1 MIAVST
7 KFLNNPE
14 PRREEDSHQRH
25 DHRPWHRSRRD
36 PAGGGQDYISL
47 TDMLKAKDGDFLIS
61 DWLHNRAFETLDALE
76 DTLVSALRNLELNPE
91 TVQSICQSDWIVNP
105 ISIAN

>member
-1 MIAVST
+1 MKKTATNATITVRGTEVAVIQ
-7 KFLNNPE
+7 
-14 PRREEDSHQRH
+14 RE
-25 DHRPWHRSRRD
+25 
-36 PAGGGQDYISL
+36 GQDYISL

-61 DWLHNRAFETLDALE
+61 DWLRNRAFETLDALE

-91 TVQSICQSDWIVNP
+91 AVQSICQSDWIVNP